1 MKSLSSLVNFVKRLR
16 MKWFKS
22 WYFGVIIVW
31 LIILLFTWIKGDFV
45 EVKTPWEF
53 IIYVSSTILAI
64 AGTTLTI
71 IGISQGIRKIAVILT
86 NKTRIVSRFVE
97 ALGKWFFYAEKNRE
111 LPTGFYYLL
120 LGLALLIVGYLLMS
134 YLFNSLRFFS

>member
-1 MKSLSSLVNFVKRLR
+1 
-16 MKWFKS
+16 MKWFRS

-31 LIILLFTWIKGDFV
+31 SIIMVIIWIKGEFV

-53 IIYVSSTILAI
+53 IIYICSAILAI

-71 IGISQGIRKIAVILT
+71 IGIGQGIRKIAIILT
-86 NKTRIVSRFVE
+86 NKTSIVSRFVE
-97 ALGKWFFYAEKNRE
+97 ILGKWFFYAEKNRE

-120 LGLALLIVGYLLMS
+120 IGLALLIIGYLLMG
-134 YLFNSLRFFS
+134 YLSNNLRFLVG

>member
-1 MKSLSSLVNFVKRLR
+1 
-16 MKWFKS
+16 MKWFRS
-22 WYFGVIIVW
+22 YYFGVLIVW
-31 LIILLFTWIKGDFV
+31 VIVLLITWIKGEFV
-45 EVKTPWEF
+45 EVKTPWEL
-53 IIYVSSTILAI
+53 IIYIVSAILAS
-64 AGTTLTI
+64 AGITLTI
-71 IGISQGIRKIAVILT
+71 IGTTQGIRKIAVILT